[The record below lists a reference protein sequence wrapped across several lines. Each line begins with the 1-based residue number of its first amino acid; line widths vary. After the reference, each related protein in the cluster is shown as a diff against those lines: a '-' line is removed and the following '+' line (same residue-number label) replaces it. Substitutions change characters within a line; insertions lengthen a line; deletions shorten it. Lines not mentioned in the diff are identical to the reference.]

1 MNEIGVLMAFSII
14 IITFCTL
21 SRTDMQNYLIEQYGI
36 YVTQIL
42 YALLL
47 CPIVNL
53 VVVPVLLVHIDKK

>member
-36 YVTQIL
+36 YVAQIL